1 MNDDLM
7 RLLTFS
13 FIFFTAPETTVSTTP
28 KTSGAKTS
36 GAHHNSVD
44 IYTLGAV
51 AMATLHS
58 RKLQLFWIQVNKLD
72 EFFINY
78 RSKFY

>member
-13 FIFFTAPETTVSTTP
+13 FTFFTAPETSVSTTPKTSVSTTP
-28 KTSGAKTS
+28 KTSGAR
-36 GAHHNSVD
+36 HNSVD

-51 AMATLHS
+51 AMATLHA
-58 RKLQLFWIQVNKLD
+58 RKLQLF
-72 EFFINY
+72 
-78 RSKFY
+78 

>member
-13 FIFFTAPETTVSTTP
+13 FTFFTAPETSVSTTP
-28 KTSGAKTS
+28 KISGAR
-36 GAHHNSVD
+36 HNSVD

-51 AMATLHS
+51 AMATLHA

-78 RSKFY
+78 RSKCY